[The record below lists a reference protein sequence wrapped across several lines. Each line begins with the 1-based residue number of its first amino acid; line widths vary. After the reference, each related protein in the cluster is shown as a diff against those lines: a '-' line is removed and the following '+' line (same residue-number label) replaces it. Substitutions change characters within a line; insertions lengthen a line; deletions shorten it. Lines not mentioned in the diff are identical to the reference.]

1 MGSLVAARAAHVT
14 LQGLRMTAPGLLSCS
29 SFPALLA
36 LFIALLIS
44 LLSVNPTEASWFTQ
58 DHFMNLKFNRSLF
71 RDVSRECS
79 LEGKFEAVINRNNPA
94 YLLKLDGKDN
104 TVFSQQTFD
113 CVIKVRTEWYTNRTR
128 RGQWVNGRWQE
139 YNPHQEKYD
148 DNNDLSV
155 MIFDINHGYRRKED
169 AIRLELVHISKQ
181 ESRRSNEHGL
191 NTRFFYQKKK
201 FQLPQYVPKHVHGYV
216 LNGFD
221 EIDQWHAESNAS
233 LKIDLRR
240 WQTSGSIYFV
250 FTQYRIVSP
259 YHCNTGIE
267 VDCDDRSSVFARCFP
282 ASLLPLFMDD
292 FPFCEFRPLYAIG
305 SNRTSCGS
313 ADIFDGRSNIYF
325 FLLAVLQLLVP
336 LVMF

>member
-1 MGSLVAARAAHVT
+1 MT
-14 LQGLRMTAPGLLSCS
+14 LPGFIRCAT
-29 SFPALLA
+29 FPAAVGVVSILLT
-36 LFIALLIS
+36 S
-44 LLSVNPTEASWFTQ
+44 LLTINPTQAFWSQ
-58 DHFMNLKFNRSLF
+58 DHFINLKFNRSLF
-71 RDVSRECS
+71 YDVSRECS
-79 LEGKFEAVINRNNPA
+79 LEGKFEAVINRTHPA
-94 YLLKLDGKDN
+94 YLLKLEGKDK
-104 TVFSQQTFD
+104 TFLSHQTFD
-113 CVIKVRTEWYTNRTR
+113 CVIKVRTEWYTNRSR
-128 RGQWVNGRWQE
+128 EGQWINGRWQP
-139 YNPHQEKYD
+139 YQYHQDKYD

-155 MIFDINHGYRRKED
+155 MMFDINHGYRRKED
-169 AIRLELVHISKQ
+169 AIRLEMVHISKA
-181 ESRRSNEHGL
+181 ESRGHHDHGL

-233 LKIDLRR
+233 IKIDLRR

-282 ASLLPLFMDD
+282 SSLLPLFMDD

-313 ADIFDGRSNIYF
+313 ADIFEARNTVYF
-325 FLLAVLQLLVP
+325 FIATLLQLIIP
-336 LVMF
+336 AFMF

>member
-1 MGSLVAARAAHVT
+1 MGTWPGPSS
-14 LQGLRMTAPGLLSCS
+14 MTTPGLLSCA
-29 SFPALLA
+29 SFPALLV
-36 LFIALLIS
+36 LLIGLLVS
-44 LLSVNPTEASWFTQ
+44 LLSVNPTEASWFND

-79 LEGKFEAVINRNNPA
+79 LEGKFEAVINRKNPA
-94 YLLKLDGKDN
+94 YLLKLDGKDK

-113 CVIKVRTEWYTNRTR
+113 CVIKVRTEWYSNRTR

-139 YNPHQEKYD
+139 YNPHQEKD
-148 DNNDLSV
+148 DENNDLSV
-155 MIFDINHGYRRKED
+155 MIFDINHGYRRNED
-169 AIRLELVHISKQ
+169 
-181 ESRRSNEHGL
+181 GL

-201 FQLPQYVPKHVHGYV
+201 FQLPQYVPKHVYGYV

-233 LKIDLRR
+233 VKIDLRR

-313 ADIFDGRSNIYF
+313 AEVFDGRNSVYF
-325 FLLAVLQLLVP
+325 FLVSLLQLLVP
-336 LVMF
+336 LVIF

>member
-1 MGSLVAARAAHVT
+1 MGYRLVAGAAS
-14 LQGLRMTAPGLLSCS
+14 LAALLST
-29 SFPALLA
+29 LLNIQPSQA
-36 LFIALLIS
+36 FW
-44 LLSVNPTEASWFTQ
+44 TE
-58 DHFMNLKFNRSLF
+58 DHFINLKFNRSLF
-71 RDVSRECS
+71 YDVGRECS
-79 LEGKFEAVINRNNPA
+79 LEGKFEAVINRTHPA
-94 YLLKLDGKDN
+94 YLLKLDGKDK
-104 TVFSQQTFD
+104 TVFSHQTFD
-113 CVIKVRTEWYTNRTR
+113 CIIKVRTEWYTNRWNR
-128 RGQWVNGRWQE
+128 SHQGQWVNGRWQPYQYHE
-139 YNPHQEKYD
+139 DKYE

-155 MIFDINHGYRRKED
+155 MMFDISHGYRRKED

-181 ESRRSNEHGL
+181 ETRPRGQYESGYGV

-240 WQTSGSIYFV
+240 WQSSGSIYFV

-313 ADIFDGRSNIYF
+313 AEVFDGQTSVYF
-325 FLLAVLQLLVP
+325 FLVTLLQLLFP
-336 LVMF
+336 LVLF

>member
-1 MGSLVAARAAHVT
+1 MNI
-14 LQGLRMTAPGLLSCS
+14 QYFAP
-29 SFPALLA
+29 
-36 LFIALLIS
+36 
-44 LLSVNPTEASWFTQ
+44 
-58 DHFMNLKFNRSLF
+58 
-71 RDVSRECS
+71 
-79 LEGKFEAVINRNNPA
+79 
-94 YLLKLDGKDN
+94 
-104 TVFSQQTFD
+104 
-113 CVIKVRTEWYTNRTR
+113 
-128 RGQWVNGRWQE
+128 
-139 YNPHQEKYD
+139 
-148 DNNDLSV
+148 V
-155 MIFDINHGYRRKED
+155 MMFDINHGYRRKED
-169 AIRLELVHISKQ
+169 AIRMELVHISKQ
-181 ESRRSNEHGL
+181 ESRARNEHGL

-305 SNRTSCGS
+305 SNRSEK
-313 ADIFDGRSNIYF
+313 
-325 FLLAVLQLLVP
+325 FLLT
-336 LVMF
+336 F